1 MYGKVLL
8 CLAFVA
14 VIALPLANSLKC
26 YECRGADACKKPTT
40 VQCDQTNANST
51 RDALLNVYSHV
62 NISNSTQFSCY
73 VGVYNAGNTTVSDIR
88 GCIASDAV
96 ACSTPL
102 FNSTWVKHTCDV
114 CSKDLCNNKKNSV
127 GTFSSS
133 IVTMI
138 GLLFVAKVFVN

>member
-26 YECRGADACKKPTT
+26 YECRDVNSCKNPTT
-40 VQCDQTNANST
+40 VQCNQINANAT
-51 RDALLNVYSHV
+51 RDALLNTYHNVQITNTTRYA
-62 NISNSTQFSCY
+62 CY
-73 VGVYNAGNTTVSDIR
+73 VGIYSAGKATVFDVR
-88 GCIASDAV
+88 GCIPDDAV
-96 ACSTPL
+96 SCSAPL
-102 FNSTWVKHTCDV
+102 VNSTWVKQTCDV
-114 CSKDLCNNKKNSV
+114 CTKDSCNKKNSV

-133 IVTMI
+133 IFTMI